1 MNETLKLN
9 LEEYCLNKKNISTI
23 LQNSLLFMDLKQ
35 ENEVSPPKKKKK
47 QYKKIHDKDTLF
59 WILYIF
65 ENSFDSYDM
74 IGRDKYSVEM
84 KHKTKYVELIKKNK
98 SDLKQYKIK
107 ISDLEGDLLY
117 IKSINIKT
125 FFILLVLKKINF
137 VYYTDKL
144 FFHHKSYENKKTI
157 IVYHDKKNDVFNNID
172 NIDIEG
178 IKSDRLII
186 ENISKPIRAISYYKA
201 ENIKNICKKLNIG
214 IMKNSTKMFTKK
226 ELYQK
231 ILREI

>member
-1 MNETLKLN
+1 MNETLKLS
-9 LEEYCLNKKNISTI
+9 LDKYCLNKKNISTI

-35 ENEVSPPKKKKK
+35 EKAPPPQKKKKH
-47 QYKKIHDKDTLF
+47 YKKIHEKDTLF

-65 ENSFDSYDM
+65 ENSFDSYEM

-107 ISDLEGDLLY
+107 ISELESDLLY
-117 IKSINIKT
+117 SKSINIKT
-125 FFILLVLKKINF
+125 FFILLILNKINL

-144 FFHHKSYENKKTI
+144 FFEHKSYDNKKTI
-157 IVYHDKKNDVFNNID
+157 IVYHDKQNNVFKNID
-172 NIDIEG
+172 NIDIEN
-178 IKSDRLII
+178 IKSTRLII

-201 ENIKNICKKLNIG
+201 DNIKNICKKLNIG
-214 IMKNSTKMFTKK
+214 IMKNATKMFTKK

>member
-1 MNETLKLN
+1 MNETLKLS
-9 LEEYCLNKKNISTI
+9 LDKYCLNKKNISTI

-35 ENEVSPPKKKKK
+35 EKAPPPQKKKKH
-47 QYKKIHDKDTLF
+47 YKKIHDKDTLF

-65 ENSFDSYDM
+65 ENSFDSYEM

-84 KHKTKYVELIKKNK
+84 RHKTKYVELIKKNK

-107 ISDLEGDLLY
+107 ISELESDLLY
-117 IKSINIKT
+117 SKSINIKT
-125 FFILLVLKKINF
+125 FFILLILNKINL

-144 FFHHKSYENKKTI
+144 FFEHKIYDNDKTI
-157 IVYHDKKNDVFNNID
+157 IVYHDKQNNVFKNID
-172 NIDIEG
+172 NIDIEN
-178 IKSDRLII
+178 IKSTRLII

-201 ENIKNICKKLNIG
+201 DNIKNICKKLNIG
-214 IMKNSTKMFTKK
+214 IMKNATKMFTKK

>member
-1 MNETLKLN
+1 MNKNLKLS
-9 LEEYCLNKKNISTI
+9 LDEYCLNKKNISTI
-23 LQNSLLFMDLKQ
+23 LKNSLLFMDLKK
-35 ENEVSPPKKKKK
+35 EKVVELPPKKKKK
-47 QYKKIHDKDTLF
+47 YKKVHDKDTLF

-65 ENSFDSYDM
+65 ENSFDSYEM

-98 SDLKQYKIK
+98 SIIKQYKIK
-107 ISDLEGDLLY
+107 ISELESDLLY
-117 IKSINIKT
+117 SKSINIKT
-125 FFILLVLKKINF
+125 FFILLVLNKINF

-144 FFHHKSYENKKTI
+144 FFEHKSYGNDKTI

-172 NIDIEG
+172 DIDIEN
-178 IKSDRLII
+178 IKSTRLII

-201 ENIKNICKKLNIG
+201 DNIKNICKKLNIG